1 MSATRSF
8 SNGTS
13 GPPARGRCL
22 VTCAIAALFALML
35 GGCMT
40 LEYGVAPQTDR
51 LDALSIGQSRRGD
64 VLLVLGQPRGK
75 GAADVS
81 PQYDE
86 RTIWFYEYVESDG
99 QAVRLKMLL
108 VYFLGD
114 VYDGHLWFSS
124 VEDIS

>member
-1 MSATRSF
+1 MTRTIRSLRIALD
-8 SNGTS
+8 
-13 GPPARGRCL
+13 PLARYGRCIKYAIPVLL
-22 VTCAIAALFALML
+22 VLML

-40 LEYGVAPQTDR
+40 LEYGVMPQTDR
-51 LDALSIGQSRRGD
+51 LDELSIGESRQGD

-81 PQYDE
+81 PEHDR

-108 VYFLGD
+108 VYFVGE